1 MKNLIGL
8 IIVLI
13 LGGLA
18 YWVLSEQDQSSNA
31 AVYKDF
37 SIEDT
42 ATIDLIHISQLDG
55 NEITISRRGYDEWMV
70 EGEFPA
76 RKDVISLILTTLHD
90 ITVQSPVS
98 KKTFDWVVKSIATDH
113 IKVEYY
119 KNGKEEAEK
128 VWYID
133 EPTASRVGTYMLLE
147 KDGKKSAKPFITH
160 LLMERGYL
168 GSRFFVNKKLWRDRI
183 VMRCNPQEI
192 QEVRVKHASDTAGD
206 FSIEQYK
213 KDHFRITDL
222 ESNQS
227 RELAPEI
234 AIPYLKLFNNVYYE
248 YIDQKTPQE
257 QLDSIYLSP
266 TRHKIEVKLF
276 DGKTIELRAYHMP
289 VRKGATLKGKLL
301 THHPERMYVYSS
313 EMGEE
318 EHAIVQ
324 NLTFD
329 PLVPGIE
336 EFTSSTTVEK

>member
-13 LGGLA
+13 LGGIA
-18 YWVLSEQDQSSNA
+18 YWVFSGQEKSSNT

-37 SIEDT
+37 AIEDT
-42 ATIDLIHISQLDG
+42 ANVDLIHISQLDG
-55 NEITISRRGYDEWMV
+55 SEITINRRGFDEWMV
-70 EGEFPA
+70 DGDFPA
-76 RKDVISLILTTLHD
+76 RTDAIQLILTTLHD
-90 ITVQSPVS
+90 ITVQAPVS
-98 KKTFDWVVKSIATDH
+98 KETFDWVVKSIATNH
-113 IKVEYY
+113 TKVEYY
-119 KNGKEEAEK
+119 KNGEDKPEK
-128 VWYID
+128 VWYIGG
-133 EPTASRVGTYMLLE
+133 PTASKVGSYMLLE

-168 GSRFFVNKKLWRDRI
+168 GSRFFVNKKLWKDRI
-183 VMRCNPQEI
+183 VMRCNPQNI
-192 QEVRVKHASDTAGD
+192 QKVTVKHASDTAGD

-222 ESNQS
+222 ETQQS
-227 RELAPEI
+227 TELAPEL
-234 AIPYLKLFNNVYYE
+234 AIPYLKLFNGVYYE
-248 YIDQKTPQE
+248 YIDQKTPQK
-257 QLDSIYLSP
+257 QLDSIYISP
-266 TRHKIEVKLF
+266 ARHEVKLKLF
-276 DGKTIELRAYHMP
+276 DGKTIDLRAYHMP
-289 VRKGATLKGKLL
+289 VREGATLKGKLL

-313 EMGEE
+313 ELGKD